1 LGGHSGI
8 DPLNAE
14 IGRADTSL
22 MSGPRR
28 VLFLASSLGLFVEL
42 ALIRWIP
49 NTLHIVAFF
58 ANLVLIASFLGLG
71 IGMARP
77 VEAKTAAKD
86 ATVRLATLIAI
97 LSLAGLFE
105 PTTSIGPT
113 ADYAVNEGS
122 GRFTVPLA
130 AALLLSFGLVT
141 WALIPFGRLVAS
153 RFDEIDRLPAYSINI
168 AGSLLGVVAF
178 SVLSGLGAPPFIWF
192 GIALLSLVVLG
203 AGRSILVGATTVAVG
218 LAGIHWQHTDQLQD
232 QVFWSPYYEIRVS
245 EMNPDLGRAGG
256 FVVDVNNQFLLSG
269 LDLREEADLSAL
281 DSASR
286 SDILALRS
294 YYNFP
299 FSLRPPGEVLVLGAG
314 AGNDVAA
321 ALRNGATR
329 VIAVEIDPAVL
340 TLASDH
346 PEGPLANPSVFT
358 VLNDARAFLRS
369 SDSTY
374 DLILFAT
381 LDAHGLLSS
390 MSSVRLDS
398 FIYTLQSLEQAKS
411 RLKDD
416 GLLVLS
422 FGPFREDVQYRQLAM
437 VREVFDRDPLYFEH
451 VNGHRTIVAG
461 ATSLVTLPGLPA
473 GWRQITNAE
482 IAQGFATSPSSLEP
496 ATDDW
501 PHLYIR
507 HRAIPREYILVLAGM
522 VLISLFLV
530 RQSFPQPSRIQPYY
544 MFLGAGFLL
553 METKAVTEFAL
564 LVGSTWVTNSFV
576 FGVILFAILLVN
588 LAVHRDWLRLS
599 VPIAFGLLGL
609 TLVAQFMF
617 PVASW
622 AGPPGLATMALAA
635 LYLGI
640 PMVLASA
647 IFATTFRRA
656 TLGTAAL
663 ASNLVGSVIGG
674 ISEYTSLM
682 LGLRA
687 LSIIA
692 LVMYAAAFWSWRLSA
707 RSRSRDLPTAKVL
720 AIAEKG

>member
-1 LGGHSGI
+1 M
-8 DPLNAE
+8 D
-14 IGRADTSL
+14 R
-22 MSGPRR
+22 PRR

-77 VEAKTAAKD
+77 MDVKRAAKD
-86 ATVRLATLIAI
+86 ATIRLATLVAF
-97 LSLAGLFE
+97 LCLAGLFE
-105 PTTSIGPT
+105 PTTSMGPT

-122 GRFTVPLA
+122 GRFPVPLA

-141 WALIPFGRLVAS
+141 WASIPFGRLVAS
-153 RFDEIDRLPAYSINI
+153 RFDDIERLTAYSINI

-178 SVLSGLGAPPFIWF
+178 SILSGLGAPPFVWF
-192 GIALLSLVVLG
+192 GIALLSLILLG
-203 AGRSILVGATTVAVG
+203 AGRAALVGATAVAVG
-218 LAGIHWQHTDQLQD
+218 LAGVHWQHSDRLQN

-245 EMNPDLGRAGG
+245 EMNPDLGRSSG

-269 LDLREEADLSAL
+269 LDLRPEADLSAL
-281 DSASR
+281 NPAYR
-286 SDILALRS
+286 SDVLSLRS
-294 YYNFP
+294 YYNLP

-321 ALRNGATR
+321 AIRNGASR
-329 VIAVEIDPAVL
+329 IVAVEIDPAVL
-340 TLASDH
+340 KLAADH
-346 PEGPLANPSVFT
+346 PERPLADSRVLS

-398 FIYTLQSLEQAKS
+398 FIYTLESLDQAKT
-411 RLKDD
+411 RLKDG

-422 FGPFREDVQYRQLAM
+422 FGPFREDVQYRQLSM
-437 VREVFDRDPLYFEH
+437 VRKVFGQDPLYFEH
-451 VNGHRTIVAG
+451 ENGHRTIVAG
-461 ATSLVTLPGLPA
+461 ETSSITLRELPA
-473 GWRQITNAE
+473 GWRQITKAE
-482 IAQGFATSPSSLEP
+482 VARGFAKYPSSLEP

-507 HRAIPREYILVLAGM
+507 QRAIPREYVLVLGGM
-522 VLISLFLV
+522 VLISLLLV
-530 RQSFPQPSRIQPYY
+530 RRSFPQASRIQPYF

-576 FGVILFAILLVN
+576 FGVILLVILLVN
-588 LAVHRDWLRLS
+588 LAVHRGWFRLS
-599 VPIAFGLLGL
+599 VPFAFGLLGVA
-609 TLVAQFMF
+609 LVAQFMF

-622 AGPPGLATMALAA
+622 AGPPGLGTMALAA
-635 LYLGI
+635 GYLGI
-640 PMVLASA
+640 PMMLASA
-647 IFATTFRRA
+647 IFATTFRA
-656 TLGTAAL
+656 AALGTAAL
-663 ASNLVGSVIGG
+663 ASNLMGSVIGG

-687 LSIIA
+687 LSMVA
-692 LVMYAAAFWSWRLSA
+692 FLMYAAAFWSWRMS
-707 RSRSRDLPTAKVL
+707 SRSGSPDLPTTKVL
-720 AIAEKG
+720 AVAESG